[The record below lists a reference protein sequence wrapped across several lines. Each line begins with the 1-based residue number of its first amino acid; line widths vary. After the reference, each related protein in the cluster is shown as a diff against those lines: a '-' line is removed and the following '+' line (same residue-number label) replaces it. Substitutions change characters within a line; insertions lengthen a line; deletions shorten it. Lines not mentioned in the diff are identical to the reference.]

1 MAIPDTLAQVIRVLR
16 PDSILVRA
24 ACPLVQSQVSVYMT
38 PCGITCEPGCESTII
53 DWVELHADADRLA
66 LITWDW
72 LRDEHGKLLADL
84 GDVRTGETLTHYLLE
99 TGVAKERPSHMF
111 DVLEHTMHALEPE

>member
-1 MAIPDTLAQVIRVLR
+1 MAIPETLAQVIRVLR
-16 PDSILVRA
+16 PDTILVRA

-38 PCGITCEPGCESTII
+38 PCGVTCEPGSEPAII

-84 GDVRTGETLTHYLLE
+84 CDVRTGETLTHYLLE
-99 TGVAKERPSHMF
+99 IGVAKERSNHLV
-111 DVLEHTMHALEPE
+111 DVLEKTMHALEPE